1 MSSIVSP
8 RFRGFTG
15 SANTRLERAKQ
26 AVAFAGMGLLSLSIV
41 APVVLIV
48 YFVGS
53 RGLPAISWEF
63 LSQMPREGMKAGG
76 IFPAIA
82 GTLALVLLTMLL
94 SVPVGILG
102 AIYLNEYARR
112 GPLVR
117 AIRLAI
123 LNLAGVPSIVHGLF
137 GMGVFVMLVIP
148 ALIDVLGVDRGTS
161 STSCLLAGSATM
173 ALLVLPMVITTTEEA
188 LKQVPQH
195 QRSASLALGAT
206 RWQTIRRIVLP
217 GAMPGILT
225 GLILAIGR
233 AAGETAPIL
242 LTGAAFYMSRLPGIK
257 EALFT
262 QFMALPYH
270 LFAVSTQLSGSTDE
284 VKWGTAFVLLALVM
298 GLNMTAIVLR
308 AWLRRGRK

>member
-1 MSSIVSP
+1 MSSTASFQATAM
-8 RFRGFTG
+8 RRSSHTRAEHAKQSLAFTG
-15 SANTRLERAKQ
+15 LA
-26 AVAFAGMGLLSLSIV
+26 LLSLSIV
-41 APVVLIV
+41 APVVLIL

-53 RGLPAISWEF
+53 RGLPGMSWRF
-63 LSQMPREGMKAGG
+63 LTDIPRDGMSAGG

-82 GTLALVLLTMLL
+82 GTLALVLLTMAM
-94 SVPVGILG
+94 SVPVGVLG
-102 AIYLNEYARR
+102 AIYLSEYARQ

-137 GMGVFVMLVIP
+137 GMGIFVMLVIP
-148 ALIDVLGVDRGTS
+148 ALIGILGLDPQKC
-161 STSCLLAGSATM
+161 STSCLLAGAATM

-206 RWQTIRRIVLP
+206 KWQTIRRIVLP

-242 LTGAAFYMSRLPGIK
+242 LTGAAFYMSRLPGVK

-270 LFAVSTQLSGSTDE
+270 LFAVSTQLPGASDQ
-284 VKWGTAFVLLALVM
+284 VKWGTAFVLLALVL
-298 GLNMTAIVLR
+298 GLNLTAIVLR
-308 AWLRRGRK
+308 AWLRRGRG